1 MTEYFLGRLAYRFL
15 KASPFK
21 YVIMLRESLNLTSIM
36 QGISTLFTRP
46 QFNSSADYL
55 NNQINLRR
63 KVSKL
68 QQFFAQCDIDEA
80 LAEQRFLEQ
89 WITEH
94 ATEVNNALQTIQLS
108 ANNLFVVLGFIN
120 SIDVTLRKAVIV
132 AFLQNE

>member
-1 MTEYFLGRLAYRFL
+1 
-15 KASPFK
+15 
-21 YVIMLRESLNLTSIM
+21 M